1 MVDFH
6 AGPRGAAGEA
16 RARDDCP
23 AAGVA
28 ERDGGAG
35 DQNLAAVQGDADGA
49 REREADGRVT
59 PEIVIVAHLRLVEA
73 LVVARIEGRPEVA

>member
-6 AGPRGAAGEA
+6 TGPHGAAGEA

-35 DQNLAAVQGDADGA
+35 DQDLAAVQGDADGA
-49 REREADGRVT
+49 REREADGG
-59 PEIVIVAHLRLVEA
+59 VAADGAQDGLRRLECAQNV
-73 LVVARIEGRPEVA
+73 